1 MPHRQQ
7 IGSWIWDIRTGAE
20 QWSDAQ
26 YDLLGYRPR
35 AIAPTYDTFK
45 QALHPDDKEH
55 VLAMV
60 AASLKGQA
68 TYRIGCRIIRPDGD
82 VVRVLCAGD
91 VVRDSKGR
99 AVRMAGTMARVRQC
113 EERRRMVLSSDLHS
127 AVRRVS
133 IISGLSVEQIAQ
145 LAISEKYRKAS

>member
-20 QWSDAQ
+20 QWSDQQ

-45 QALHPDDKEH
+45 QALHPDDRER

-60 AASLKGQA
+60 AASLKGSA

-82 VVRVLCAGD
+82 IVRVLCAGD
-91 VVRDSKGR
+91 VVRDSRGR
-99 AVRMAGTMARVRQC
+99 AVRMAGTMVRVRQ
-113 EERRRMVLSSDLHS
+113 EVGEVVLSSDLHS
-127 AVRRVS
+127 AVRHVS
-133 IISGLSVEQIAQ
+133 AISGLSVEQIAQ
-145 LAISEKYRKAS
+145 LAISAKYPKAS